1 MAAGFTPVCLAIR
14 RELRDGQARELFY
27 VLLMRP
33 NSGIVNLLDLPFPGH
48 RAPPENAL
56 KSGVSILL
64 LSFFR
69 PNFAQVDHASR
80 PSVNIGLI

>member
-1 MAAGFTPVCLAIR
+1 MAAGFMPICLAVR

-33 NSGIVNLLDLPFPGH
+33 NSGIVNLLDLPSPGH

-56 KSGVSILL
+56 KIRNLDLVVQLFSGRMSLKLTMPAGPLL
-64 LSFFR
+64 
-69 PNFAQVDHASR
+69 
-80 PSVNIGLI
+80 I